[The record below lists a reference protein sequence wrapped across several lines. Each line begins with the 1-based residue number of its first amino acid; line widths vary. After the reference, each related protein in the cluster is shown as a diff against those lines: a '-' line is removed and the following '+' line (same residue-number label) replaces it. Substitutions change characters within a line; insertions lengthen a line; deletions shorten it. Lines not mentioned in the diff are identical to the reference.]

1 MTLSVASVCLLW
13 KQQQQK
19 KTLKNLTYLI
29 SGASEINKF
38 IFFGLLPATFF
49 LGEWTN
55 IFYARPL
62 KIAHGFFSTFAYCIL
77 DAFLKKRIAL
87 PIWKSYVR
95 CWRKGRSLNIKV
107 NVTEFYV
114 IKSWWKIK
122 FNKREIYH
130 QLLCLFV
137 FFLSIKPA
145 LINFRP
151 SPHEDD
157 CKRKR

>member
-1 MTLSVASVCLLW
+1 MRCLLTTHSEW
-13 KQQQQK
+13 HWVSHQFVCYENNNNNKKYTQQIDSFDFRCVGNQQV
-19 KTLKNLTYLI
+19 YLFWTPP
-29 SGASEINKF
+29 GH
-38 IFFGLLPATFF
+38 FF
-49 LGEWTN
+49 LGWMDEHFLGAPSQDRTW
-55 IFYARPL
+55 L
-62 KIAHGFFSTFAYCIL
+62 FSTFAYCIL

-137 FFLSIKPA
+137 CLFVCFV
-145 LINFRP
+145 N
-151 SPHEDD
+151 
-157 CKRKR
+157 